1 MHDNPVNTPLLNA
14 SELVD
19 GIEIYSAYD
28 TEGKQNIFKLDV
40 KLKFSLIFKN
50 IAEKLGFLKNI
61 FKDYDCMTYLES
73 HHTEQK

>member
-28 TEGKQNIFKLDV
+28 TVGKQNIFKLDV
-40 KLKFSLIFKN
+40 KLKFSLTFKN
-50 IAEKLGFLKNI
+50 LSPK
-61 FKDYDCMTYLES
+61 S
-73 HHTEQK
+73 